1 MIATN
6 WAMRQL
12 AGPDPL
18 ALADPGAVTAA
29 AREVVAAGWKTEPS
43 GANVLVALRA
53 GYHGPGPRPGD
64 LTGYEAAV
72 NGRGVADQDITA
84 EGDMR
89 ERQLLIRAVS
99 YARQAMSE
107 ARDLPDRDRMTAV
120 VSLSMSGDDVP
131 VPTAKVTFYVQRD
144 DERPYL
150 RDVEDYAFESL
161 LVFDY
166 AAVIA

>member
-12 AGPDPL
+12 AGSDPL
-18 ALADPGAVTAA
+18 TLAHPDAVTSAD
-29 AREVVAAGWKTEPS
+29 REVLASGWKTEPS
-43 GANVLVALRA
+43 GANVLVDLRA
-53 GYHGPGPRPGD
+53 GYHGPAARSGD

-72 NGRGVADQDITA
+72 NGRGVADQDIAA
-84 EGDMR
+84 EDEAR
-89 ERQLLIRAVS
+89 ERELLVRAVS
-99 YARQAMSE
+99 YAKQALE
-107 ARDLPDRDRMTAV
+107 AARELPDRDRLTAM

-144 DERPYL
+144 DELPYL

-161 LVFDY
+161 LVFDF
-166 AAVIA
+166 AAATG

>member
-18 ALADPGAVTAA
+18 AIADPEAVTPAD
-29 AREVVAAGWKTEPS
+29 REILASGWITEPS
-43 GANVLVALRA
+43 GANVLADLRT
-53 GYHGPGPRPGD
+53 GYHGPYSRPGD

-72 NGRGVADQDITA
+72 NGRGFEDQDITA
-84 EGDMR
+84 QGQAR
-89 ERQLLIRAVS
+89 ERELLVRALS
-99 YARQAMSE
+99 FAAEAMG
-107 ARDLPDRDRMTAV
+107 AAHDLHGRDRLTAM
-120 VSLSMSGDDVP
+120 VSLSMSSDDVP
-131 VPTAKVTFYVQRD
+131 VPTAKVTFYLRRD
-144 DERPYL
+144 EEQSYL

-166 AAVIA
+166 AATIA

>member
-18 ALADPGAVTAA
+18 ALADPQTVTPA
-29 AREVVAAGWKTEPS
+29 AREVLASGWMTEPS
-43 GANVLVALRA
+43 GANVLVELRA
-53 GYHGPGPRPGD
+53 GYHGPDFRPGD

-72 NGRGVADQDITA
+72 NGRGVADDDITV
-84 EGDMR
+84 EGDER
-89 ERQLLIRAVS
+89 ERALLVRAVS
-99 YARQAMSE
+99 YAVQALAE
-107 ARDLPDRDRMTAV
+107 ARELPDRDRLTAV

-150 RDVEDYAFESL
+150 RDVEEYAFESL

-166 AAVIA
+166 TAAIA